1 MNNLHGLIMAYR
13 SNENLGE
20 LTRPRNTCSVP
31 IFGRYRLIDFML
43 SNFVNAGMTDVGVI
57 VHESYQSLLDH
68 IGSGKD
74 WDLSRKRGG
83 LRILPPFGDAQRGR
97 GEYHGSIE
105 ALSGVRSYLE
115 KIRQDYVITSW
126 GDFVVNL
133 DVNEIFQ
140 QHLESGADVTVVCS
154 NVNRGDYLDADF
166 ITMDDTGRVTKMV
179 VRPTEAV
186 EGLVSLE
193 TYIFSKTLLLK
204 IVDDCIAQEIY
215 SMNRGALARS
225 LDKLNVRGYVHTGYA
240 ARPLSVSGYLRR
252 SMEMLDR
259 DVRAELFNPAR
270 PIRTK
275 DTSNPSSYYGPESNV
290 SNSLISDG
298 CNIRGEVENCILS
311 RGVTIEAGAKVSGC
325 ILMHGTTV
333 KAGAEMSHVI
343 TDKGVT
349 ITEGRT
355 LAGHPTYPLTI
366 AKFATV

>member
-1 MNNLHGLIMAYR
+1 MNNLHGIVMAYR

-20 LTRPRNTCSVP
+20 LTRPRNTCSIPV
-31 IFGRYRLIDFML
+31 FGRYRLIDFML
-43 SNFVNAGMTDVGVI
+43 SNYVNAGITDVGVI

-68 IGSGKD
+68 LGSGKD

-105 ALSGVRSYLE
+105 ALHGVRSYLE
-115 KIRQDYVITSW
+115 KIRQDYIITTW
-126 GDFVVNL
+126 GDFVANL
-133 DVNEIFQ
+133 DVSEIFQ
-140 QHLESGADVTVVCS
+140 QHIDSGADVTVVCS
-154 NVNRGDYLDADF
+154 DTRRGDFLDADF
-166 ITMDDTGRVTKMV
+166 ITLDETGRVTNMV
-179 VRPTEAV
+179 VRPSEPV
-186 EGLVSLE
+186 DGLVSLE
-193 TYIFSKTLLLK
+193 TYIFSKKLLMK
-204 IVDDCIAQEIY
+204 MVDEAISHEVY
-215 SMNRGALARS
+215 SMNRGVLAPN
-225 LDKLNVRGYVHTGYA
+225 LDRLNVHGYIHSGYA

-259 DVRAELFNPAR
+259 DVRRELFNPAR

-275 DTSNPSSYYGPESNV
+275 DTSNPSSYYGPESTV
-290 SNSLISDG
+290 SSSLLSDG

-333 KAGAEMSHVI
+333 KAGADLSHVI

-355 LAGHPTYPLTI
+355 LSGHPTYPLTI

>member
-20 LTRPRNTCSVP
+20 LTRPRNTCSIP

-43 SNFVNAGMTDVGVI
+43 SNYVNAGITDVGVI

-68 IGSGKD
+68 IGTGKD

-105 ALSGVRSYLE
+105 ALHGVRSYLD
-115 KIRQDYVITSW
+115 KIRQDYIITSW

-133 DVNEIFQ
+133 DVNEIFK
-140 QHLESGADVTVVCS
+140 QHLATGADVTVVCS
-154 NVNRGDYLDADF
+154 DINRGDYLDADF
-166 ITMDDTGRVTKMV
+166 LTMDDTGRVTNMM
-179 VRPTEAV
+179 VRPTAPV
-186 EGLVSLE
+186 EGYTSLE
-193 TYIFSKTLLLK
+193 TYILSKELLLTM
-204 IVDDCIAQEIY
+204 VDECIAREIY
-215 SMNRGALARS
+215 SMNRGVLSRS
-225 LDKLNVRGYVHTGYA
+225 LDRLNIRGYIHHGYA

-252 SMEMLDR
+252 SMELLDR

-275 DTSNPSSYYGPESNV
+275 DMSNPSSYYGPTSKV
-290 SNSLISDG
+290 KNSLVSDG
-298 CNIRGEVENCILS
+298 CLINGEVDNCILS
-311 RGVTIEAGAKVSGC
+311 RGVTIEEGAKVSGC
-325 ILMHGTTV
+325 VLMHGTTV
-333 KAGAEMSHVI
+333 KAGADLSHVI

-349 ITEGRT
+349 VTEGRT
-355 LAGHPTYPLTI
+355 LSGHPTYPLTVS
-366 AKFATV
+366 KGSTV